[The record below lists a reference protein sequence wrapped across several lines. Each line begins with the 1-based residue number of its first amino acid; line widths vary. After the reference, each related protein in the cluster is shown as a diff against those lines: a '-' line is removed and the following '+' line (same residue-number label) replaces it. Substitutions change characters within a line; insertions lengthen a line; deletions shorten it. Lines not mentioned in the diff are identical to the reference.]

1 MTKEGMNMV
10 ILFFLF
16 CLCVIGVIVFMAIFL
31 VVGPVAFINGA
42 RKERNAQK
50 EQERLKENEKK
61 QSIKRIQELTGK
73 RW

>member
-1 MTKEGMNMV
+1 
-10 ILFFLF
+10 
-16 CLCVIGVIVFMAIFL
+16 MAIFL
-31 VVGPVAFINGA
+31 VAGPVAFINGA

>member
-1 MTKEGMNMV
+1 MTKEGMDMI

-31 VVGPVAFINGA
+31 VAGPVAFINGA
-42 RKERNAQK
+42 RKERKAQK
-50 EQERLKENEKK
+50 EKERLKENEKK